1 MEKDSFFN
9 NWCWENWTAT
19 CKRIKLEHSLIPY
32 TKINSKWITEI
43 NVRPDTTK
51 LLDEN
56 IGRTLSDI
64 NCNKLFNPPPRAM
77 KIHKTQT
84 NVTQLSLKTFTQQKI
99 KINKDNLQNG
109 GKYLQMK

>member
-1 MEKDSFFN
+1 MLTYDKEARIYNGEDYFFN

-56 IGRTLSDI
+56 TGRTLSDI
-64 NCNKLFNPPPRAM
+64 NCSKLFF
-77 KIHKTQT
+77 
-84 NVTQLSLKTFTQQKI
+84 TQLRRSNENKI
-99 KINKDNLQNG
+99 KHKPTGPN
-109 GKYLQMK
+109 